1 VAIVAQVG
9 QQLQKIVK
17 KLHDALKVQGKEHEP
32 GLRQKLVRAL
42 RLQKLLAPTIPVAL
56 QACVPALT
64 QAAHIRA
71 AKAATEILNNFTS
84 FNSLEQTRAL
94 IRAEAQIQTPEQ
106 ARALRNR
113 LTKAAVYVQLEKLL
127 RKTVEKLHHALEM
140 LDEGFTP
147 SLRASFSRR
156 LAPSIRYKL
165 SRVLHFLRQLTP
177 VMPPVKA
184 LLQIHLPTQTQA
196 RVEAQTRLATKIAT
210 KILNEFISFGERAW
224 AAQARARAA
233 QAQAHAAPAQA
244 PAQAP
249 EQAPIQTLEQA
260 HDLETLE
267 LIVAYTLVQRFG
279 SDSGSG

>member
-1 VAIVAQVG
+1 MSSVGAKQKTPLDAFLEENQKQKQKKTAAPGTALTTTNLVTALVTTDLAAAFAFAAATTTTAATYTTTSTTAIQATASVTALEQAAIVAQVG

-64 QAAHIRA
+64 QAAQIRA

-106 ARALRNR
+106 A
-113 LTKAAVYVQLEKLL
+113 
-127 RKTVEKLHHALEM
+127 
-140 LDEGFTP
+140 
-147 SLRASFSRR
+147 
-156 LAPSIRYKL
+156 
-165 SRVLHFLRQLTP
+165 
-177 VMPPVKA
+177 
-184 LLQIHLPTQTQA
+184 
-196 RVEAQTRLATKIAT
+196 
-210 KILNEFISFGERAW
+210 
-224 AAQARARAA
+224 
-233 QAQAHAAPAQA
+233 
-244 PAQAP
+244 
-249 EQAPIQTLEQA
+249 

-279 SDSGSG
+279 SDSSSG